1 MNKDICWKHHQT
13 YTSGGG
19 LRVEI
24 IEFIYKDTSK
34 VLRVDS
40 RTWKNEAEN
49 IVNWVKRNWQGIKTS
64 IDDIS
69 VIIKVKE

>member
-19 LRVEI
+19 LPVEI

-40 RTWKNEAEN
+40 RT
-49 IVNWVKRNWQGIKTS
+49 
-64 IDDIS
+64 
-69 VIIKVKE
+69 